1 MPTARPARRPAA
13 RPRPAP
19 PDKPA
24 ARSRPAPPDKPAA
37 RPGPP
42 AGQARRMLPACPA
55 GTAPY
60 GVTAASAYSG
70 RMVEVTFIDELSRL
84 RQRHTAPL
92 ILELDLSEG
101 IAEEPPADPLSAVL
115 AMRRPRLADVLD
127 GLRRARAD
135 DKVRALVVK
144 IGGRQ
149 IGFARVQELRS
160 AIAEFRRAG
169 KATVAWAETYG
180 EFGPG
185 NAAYYLATAFKR
197 IWLQPSGDVGLT
209 GLSLEQWFLRGALDK
224 LGLEYE
230 VSKRHEYK
238 NAADRLTERGLTGP
252 AREALQQ
259 LASSLTGQI
268 TEAVAERLAIPVAQ
282 ARELIDNGPYVAEEA
297 LELRLVD
304 ALGYRD
310 EVYDEVRKSAGADSH
325 LLYLGRYHRSRALAE
340 RARKLPEPA
349 KDMVALIYASGPIR
363 RGRSGRGPMSGG
375 AMGSDTVSAAL
386 RTAAADRRVRAIVL
400 RVNSPGGSY
409 VASDTI
415 WREVVRARQAGTPIV
430 VSMGDVAASGG
441 YYIAMA
447 ADEIVAQPGT
457 ITGSIGVLTGKP
469 VTSSLLERV
478 GITTDSVTVG
488 THADMFSTTRPF
500 SEEEWAKINSW
511 LDRIYADFTG
521 KVASGRNMTPEQVH
535 EIARGRVWTGA
546 DAATIGLVDRLGG
559 LDDAVALARRKAGL
573 PDSAPVRAYPRTTP
587 LDRLRR
593 PESSED
599 HHAAGARMLT
609 ENWGPVWRLAAGA
622 GLSPVGP
629 LHLSIP
635 WTFQ

>member
-1 MPTARPARRPAA
+1 
-13 RPRPAP
+13 
-19 PDKPA
+19 
-24 ARSRPAPPDKPAA
+24 
-37 RPGPP
+37 
-42 AGQARRMLPACPA
+42 
-55 GTAPY
+55 
-60 GVTAASAYSG
+60 
-70 RMVEVTFIDELSRL
+70 MVEATFIDELSRL

-101 IAEEPPADPLSAVL
+101 VAEEPPADVLSAVL

-144 IGGRQ
+144 IGGRP
-149 IGFARVQELRS
+149 IGVARVQELRS
-160 AIAEFRRAG
+160 AIAAFRRSG

-185 NAAYYLATAFKR
+185 NTAYYLATAFER
-197 IWLQPSGDVGLT
+197 VWLQPSGDVGLT
-209 GLSLEQWFLRGALDK
+209 GLSLEQWFLRGTMDK

-238 NAADRLTERGLTGP
+238 TAADRLTEQGFTGP
-252 AREALQQ
+252 AREALEQ

-268 TEAVAERLAIPVAQ
+268 TEAVAERLAVSPAQ
-282 ARELIDNGPYVAEEA
+282 ARMLIDNGPYIAEEA
-297 LELRLVD
+297 VELRLVD

-310 EVYDEVRKSAGADSH
+310 EVYDDVRKSAGPDAH
-325 LLYLGRYHRSRALAE
+325 LLYLARYQRSRALAE
-340 RARKLPEPA
+340 RARKLPERGS
-349 KDMVALIYASGPIR
+349 DMIAVIYAAGPIR

-375 AMGSDTVSAAL
+375 GMGSDTVSAAL
-386 RTAAADRRVRAIVL
+386 RTASADRRVRAIVL

-441 YYIAMA
+441 YYISMA
-447 ADEIVAQPGT
+447 ADAIVAQPGT
-457 ITGSIGVLTGKP
+457 ITGSIGVLSGKP

-488 THADMFSTTRPF
+488 AHADMFSTTRPF

-521 KVASGRNMTPEQVH
+521 KVAMGRNMTQEQVH

-546 DAATIGLVDRLGG
+546 DAAGIGLIDQLGG
-559 LDDAVALARRKAGL
+559 LDDAIALARRKAGL
-573 PDSAPVRAYPRTTP
+573 PDTAPVRGYPRTTP

-599 HHAAGARMLT
+599 YRAAGARMFT

-622 GLSPVGP
+622 GFPPFGP
-629 LHLSIP
+629 LHLPVP
-635 WTFQ
+635 WAFQ

>member
-1 MPTARPARRPAA
+1 
-13 RPRPAP
+13 
-19 PDKPA
+19 
-24 ARSRPAPPDKPAA
+24 
-37 RPGPP
+37 
-42 AGQARRMLPACPA
+42 
-55 GTAPY
+55 
-60 GVTAASAYSG
+60 
-70 RMVEVTFIDELSRL
+70 MVEATFIDELSRL

-101 IAEEPPADPLSAVL
+101 IAEEPPADPVSAVL

-144 IGGRQ
+144 IGGRP
-149 IGFARVQELRS
+149 IGVARVQELRS
-160 AIAEFRRAG
+160 AIAAFRRSG

-185 NAAYYLATAFKR
+185 NTAYYLATAFER

-209 GLSLEQWFLRGALDK
+209 GLSLEQWFLRGTMDK

-238 NAADRLTERGLTGP
+238 NAADRLTEQGFTGP
-252 AREALQQ
+252 AREALEQ

-268 TEAVAERLAIPVAQ
+268 TEAVAERLAVSPAQ
-282 ARELIDNGPYVAEEA
+282 ARMLIDNGPYIAEEA
-297 LELRLVD
+297 VELRLVD

-310 EVYDEVRKSAGADSH
+310 EVYDDVRKSAGPDAH
-325 LLYLGRYHRSRALAE
+325 LLYLARYQRSRALAE
-340 RARKLPEPA
+340 RARKLPERGS
-349 KDMVALIYASGPIR
+349 DMIAVIYAAGPIR

-441 YYIAMA
+441 YYISMA
-447 ADEIVAQPGT
+447 ADAIVAQPGT
-457 ITGSIGVLTGKP
+457 ITGSIGVLSGKP

-488 THADMFSTTRPF
+488 AHADMFSTTRPF

-521 KVASGRNMTPEQVH
+521 KVAMGRNMTQEQVH

-546 DAATIGLVDRLGG
+546 DAAGIGLVDQLGG
-559 LDDAVALARRKAGL
+559 LDDAIALARRKAGL
-573 PDSAPVRAYPRTTP
+573 PDTAPVRGYPRTTP

-599 HHAAGARMLT
+599 YRAAGARMFT

-622 GLSPVGP
+622 GFPPFGP
-629 LHLSIP
+629 LHLPVP
-635 WTFQ
+635 WAFQ

>member
-1 MPTARPARRPAA
+1 
-13 RPRPAP
+13 
-19 PDKPA
+19 
-24 ARSRPAPPDKPAA
+24 
-37 RPGPP
+37 
-42 AGQARRMLPACPA
+42 
-55 GTAPY
+55 
-60 GVTAASAYSG
+60 
-70 RMVEVTFIDELSRL
+70 MVEAMFIDELNRL

-115 AMRRPRLADVLD
+115 GMRRPRLADVLD

-135 DKVRALVVK
+135 DKVRALVVR
-144 IGGRQ
+144 IGARP
-149 IGFARVQELRS
+149 IGVARVQELRS
-160 AIAEFRRAG
+160 AIAAFRRSG

-185 NAAYYLATAFKR
+185 NAAYYLATAFER

-209 GLSLEQWFLRGALDK
+209 GLSLEQWFFRGTMDK

-238 NAADRLTERGLTGP
+238 SAADRLTEQGFTGP
-252 AREALQQ
+252 AREALEQ

-268 TEAVAERLAIPVAQ
+268 TEAVAERLAISPAQ
-282 ARELIDNGPYVAEEA
+282 ARMLIDNGPYVAEEA
-297 LELRLVD
+297 VELRLVD

-310 EVYDEVRKSAGADSH
+310 EVYDDVRKSAGPEAH
-325 LLYLGRYHRSRALAE
+325 LLYLARYQRSRALAE
-340 RARKLPEPA
+340 RARKLPDRGG
-349 KDMVALIYASGPIR
+349 DMIALIYAAGPIR

-386 RTAAADRRVRAIVL
+386 RTAAADPRVRAIVL

-441 YYIAMA
+441 YYISMA
-447 ADEIVAQPGT
+447 ADAIVAQPGT
-457 ITGSIGVLTGKP
+457 ITGSIGVLSGKP
-469 VTSSLLERV
+469 VTTSLLERV

-488 THADMFSTTRPF
+488 AHADMFSTTRPF

-521 KVASGRNMTPEQVH
+521 KVAIGRNMTPEQVH

-546 DAATIGLVDRLGG
+546 DAKAIGLVDDLGG
-559 LDDAVALARRKAGL
+559 LDDAIALARRKAGL
-573 PDSAPVRAYPRTTP
+573 PDGAPVRGYPRTTP

-599 HHAAGARMLT
+599 YRAAGARMFT

-622 GLSPVGP
+622 GFPPFGP
-629 LHLSIP
+629 LHLAIP
-635 WTFQ
+635 WAFQ

>member
-1 MPTARPARRPAA
+1 
-13 RPRPAP
+13 
-19 PDKPA
+19 
-24 ARSRPAPPDKPAA
+24 
-37 RPGPP
+37 
-42 AGQARRMLPACPA
+42 
-55 GTAPY
+55 
-60 GVTAASAYSG
+60 
-70 RMVEVTFIDELSRL
+70 MVEATFTDKLSRL

-101 IAEEPPADPLSAVL
+101 IAEEPPADMVSAVL
-115 AMRRPRLADVLD
+115 TMRRPRVADVLD
-127 GLRRARAD
+127 GLRRAGAD

-144 IGGRQ
+144 IGGRR
-149 IGFARVQELRS
+149 IGMARVQELR
-160 AIAEFRRAG
+160 AAVAAFRRSG
-169 KATVAWAETYG
+169 KMTVAWAETFG

-185 NAAYYLATAFKR
+185 NTAYYLATAFDR

-224 LGLEYE
+224 VGLEYE
-230 VSKRHEYK
+230 VGKRHEYK
-238 NAADRLTERGLTGP
+238 NAADRFTEQGFTGP
-252 AREALQQ
+252 AREALEQ

-268 TEAVAERLAIPVAQ
+268 TEAVAERLAIAPAR
-282 ARELIDNGPYVAEEA
+282 ARELIDNGPYVAQEA
-297 LELRLVD
+297 LEERLVD

-310 EVYDEVRKSAGADSH
+310 EVYEDVRKATGSGAH
-325 LLYLGRYHRSRALAE
+325 LLYLGRYHRSRVLAE

-349 KDMVALIYASGPIR
+349 ENMIALIYAAGPIR
-363 RGRSGRGPMSGG
+363 RGRSGRGPLAGG
-375 AMGSDTVSAAL
+375 AMGSDTVTAAL
-386 RTAAADRRVRAIVL
+386 RAAAADRRVRAIVL

-415 WREVVRARQAGTPIV
+415 WREVVRTRQSGTPII

-441 YYIAMA
+441 YYISMA
-447 ADEIVAQPGT
+447 ADAIVAQPGT

-469 VTSSLLERV
+469 VTASLLERV
-478 GITTDSVTVG
+478 GITIDSVTEG
-488 THADMFSTTRPF
+488 AHADMFTTTRPF
-500 SEEEWAKINSW
+500 SKEEWSKINSW

-535 EIARGRVWTGA
+535 KVARGRVWTGA
-546 DAATIGLVDRLGG
+546 DAATIGLVDQLGG

-573 PDSAPVRAYPRTTP
+573 PGSAPLRGYPRTTP

-599 HHAAGARMLT
+599 YAAARASLLA
-609 ENWGPVWRLAAGA
+609 ESWGPVWRLAAGA
-622 GLSPVGP
+622 GFPPSGP
-629 LHLSIP
+629 LHLAVP

>member
-1 MPTARPARRPAA
+1 
-13 RPRPAP
+13 
-19 PDKPA
+19 
-24 ARSRPAPPDKPAA
+24 
-37 RPGPP
+37 
-42 AGQARRMLPACPA
+42 
-55 GTAPY
+55 
-60 GVTAASAYSG
+60 
-70 RMVEVTFIDELSRL
+70 MVEATFIDELSRL
-84 RQRHTAPL
+84 RQRHAAPL

-101 IAEEPPADPLSAVL
+101 VAEEPPADVVSAVL

-135 DKVRALVVK
+135 DKVQALVVK
-144 IGGRQ
+144 IGGRP

-160 AIAEFRRAG
+160 AIAAFRRSG

-185 NAAYYLATAFKR
+185 NTAYYLATAFER
-197 IWLQPSGDVGLT
+197 VWLQPSGDVGLT
-209 GLSLEQWFLRGALDK
+209 GLSLEQWFLRGTMDK

-238 NAADRLTERGLTGP
+238 TAADRLTEQGFTGP

-268 TEAVAERLAIPVAQ
+268 TEAVAERLAISPEQ
-282 ARELIDNGPYVAEEA
+282 ARMLIDNGPYIAQEA
-297 LELRLVD
+297 VELRLVD

-310 EVYDEVRKSAGADSH
+310 EVYDDVRKSAGPDAH
-325 LLYLGRYHRSRALAE
+325 LLYLARYQRSRALAE
-340 RARKLPEPA
+340 RARKLPDRGA
-349 KDMVALIYASGPIR
+349 DMIALIYAAGPIR
-363 RGRSGRGPMSGG
+363 RGRSGRGPMSSG

-441 YYIAMA
+441 YYISMA

-457 ITGSIGVLTGKP
+457 ITGSIGVLSGKP

-488 THADMFSTTRPF
+488 AHADMFSTTRPF
-500 SEEEWAKINSW
+500 SEEEWAKVNSW

-521 KVASGRNMTPEQVH
+521 KVALGRKMTSEQVH

-546 DAATIGLVDRLGG
+546 DAAAIGLVDHLGG
-559 LDDAVALARRKAGL
+559 LDDAIALARRKAGL
-573 PDSAPVRAYPRTTP
+573 PDSAPVRGYPRTTP
-587 LDRLRR
+587 LDRVRR

-599 HHAAGARMLT
+599 YRAAGARMFT
-609 ENWGPVWRLAAGA
+609 ENWGPVWRIAAGA
-622 GLSPVGP
+622 GLPPFGP
-629 LHLSIP
+629 LHLGVP
-635 WTFQ
+635 WSFQ

>member
-1 MPTARPARRPAA
+1 
-13 RPRPAP
+13 
-19 PDKPA
+19 
-24 ARSRPAPPDKPAA
+24 
-37 RPGPP
+37 
-42 AGQARRMLPACPA
+42 
-55 GTAPY
+55 
-60 GVTAASAYSG
+60 
-70 RMVEVTFIDELSRL
+70 
-84 RQRHTAPL
+84 
-92 ILELDLSEG
+92 
-101 IAEEPPADPLSAVL
+101 
-115 AMRRPRLADVLD
+115 
-127 GLRRARAD
+127 
-135 DKVRALVVK
+135 VVK
-144 IGGRQ
+144 IGGRP
-149 IGFARVQELRS
+149 IGVARVQELRS
-160 AIAEFRRAG
+160 AIAAFRRSG

-185 NAAYYLATAFKR
+185 NAAYYLATAFER

-209 GLSLEQWFLRGALDK
+209 GLSLEQWFLRGTMDK

-238 NAADRLTERGLTGP
+238 TAADRLTEQGFTGP

-259 LASSLTGQI
+259 LASSLTRQI
-268 TEAVAERLAIPVAQ
+268 TDAIAERLAIPPAQ

-297 LELRLVD
+297 LELRLVN

-310 EVYDEVRKSAGADSH
+310 EVYDDVRKSAGPDAH
-325 LLYLGRYHRSRALAE
+325 LLYLARYQRSRALAE
-340 RARKLPEPA
+340 RARKLPERGA
-349 KDMVALIYASGPIR
+349 DMIALIYAAGPIR

-415 WREVVRARQAGTPIV
+415 WREVVRARQAGTPII

-457 ITGSIGVLTGKP
+457 ITGSIGVLSGKP
-469 VTSSLLERV
+469 VTSGLLERV

-488 THADMFSTTRPF
+488 AHADMFSTTRPF
-500 SEEEWAKINSW
+500 SEEERAKINSW

-521 KVASGRNMTPEQVH
+521 KVASARNMTTEQVH
-535 EIARGRVWTGA
+535 QVARGRVWTGA
-546 DAATIGLVDRLGG
+546 DAAAIGLVDHLGG

-573 PDSAPVRAYPRTTP
+573 PDGAPVRGYPRTTP

-593 PESSED
+593 PESSD
-599 HHAAGARMLT
+599 DYHAAGARLLT
-609 ENWGPVWRLAAGA
+609 ESWGPVWRLAAGA
-622 GLSPVGP
+622 GLPPFGP